1 MMKQKTMVAV
11 AVTLT
16 LAAPVFAQVGSLQT
30 CRALD
35 NKIERYQDLRRKGGK
50 ASQMDKW
57 RRQLRQSESRFRELE
72 CDAHGN
78 EL

>member
-1 MMKQKTMVAV
+1 MMKQETIVAV

-16 LAAPVFAQVGSLQT
+16 LSAPAFAQVGSLQT

-35 NKIERYQDLRRKGGK
+35 DKIERYQDLRRKGGK

-57 RRQLRQSESRFRELE
+57 KRQLRASESRFRELE
-72 CDAHGN
+72 CDDHGD